1 MSNGTYIQVILQGRL
16 GADPEVRYDGA
27 GNPITTLRIAVNTV
41 RKDRNT
47 NERIDETGWHRVV
60 LFSKRAETA
69 AQILKKGALV
79 KFDGTLKNNEWTDK
93 EGNKRVTPEILANEF
108 MIISGP
114 REDAGPKAMPEGRP
128 AQRQAPAAQQR
139 PAAQAA
145 PAGGYDDM
153 DGDIPF

>member
-1 MSNGTYIQVILQGRL
+1 MSNGTYIKVTLQGRL

-47 NERIDETGWHRVV
+47 NERIDETGWYRVV

-79 KFDGTLKNNEWTDK
+79 MFDGTLKNNEWTDK
-93 EGNKRVTPEILANEF
+93 EGNKRVTAEILANEF
-108 MIISGP
+108 QIINGP
-114 REDAGPKAMPEGRP
+114 REDAEPKAMPEGRP
-128 AQRQAPAAQQR
+128 VQRQAA
-139 PAAQAA
+139 AA
-145 PAGGYDDM
+145 PRAAAPKAVAQDYDDSS
-153 DGDIPF
+153 DIPF